1 MCDVDAS
8 TVRSDSALKMKGD
21 SFMTQRYARF
31 SSAISG
37 INQYIQKIESDEMK
51 KYNLRGSC
59 AQYLVAILSSSE
71 DLTATRLS
79 EICRKDKAAVSRTL
93 AELEQAGMILRC
105 DREGR
110 RYRANLKL
118 TEKGMTV
125 ARNVNRLV
133 YLAVQKASEGYDM
146 ESRQTF
152 VNVLNLI
159 AGNLQTICR
168 DGLNNVVEAEK

>member
-1 MCDVDAS
+1 MVERFEQFCTS
-8 TVRSDSALKMKGD
+8 ISSIYRSV
-21 SFMTQRYARF
+21 
-31 SSAISG
+31 
-37 INQYIQKIESDEMK
+37 QKIERVEMA
-51 KYNLRGSC
+51 KYGLKGPH
-59 AQYLVAILSSSE
+59 AQCM
-71 DLTATRLS
+71 LTMDRYPQGITAARLC
-79 EICRKDKAAVSRTL
+79 ELCEKDKAAISRTL

-110 RYRANLKL
+110 CYRANLKL